1 MKKNTKERLFEVMAR
16 LDSTFK
22 PKLNESTDQD
32 RYEDVVFMQ
41 GDDAHKALT
50 ILDVGGEDAALN
62 YLKQWHEPGSHM
74 GSSKLGHGS
83 DDKTY
88 EKDGYIMSWNPRMGY
103 IGLQYEL
110 SHMNENESVTGDEG
124 DGYGDDL
131 YENVLNED
139 RAAYTNLLQMFQ
151 ENNLRPGSFIALGY
165 VNAVDIPKRIFPTNA
180 NEEYAN
186 KLINAA
192 DEFGLSELEIKLL
205 KEFISDEIW
214 QKTKAGEILLKSK
227 KAPKNY
233 FEWDNRFAGIIQFN
247 RYVLNYM
254 DRQSL
259 AKNFQKQRDSEIE
272 LRRKYGFGKDDDQ
285 YPEDDW
291 RRKVGSTGR
300 PKYRGVGIEPAIDP
314 RDANKGS
321 TYKDKFG
328 DIPVYGDIDKEGNPR
343 INPQTGYQRMT
354 LRQNI
359 SSNLKRLN
367 TNYFLVD
374 EEGNLNPIS
383 YKFVN
388 FFKKYVKQ
396 VRDGVVDELQDD
408 EKQFV
413 EELKNI
419 KSQYFTTQFISD
431 RIAYITA
438 TVEDDKTKEKKP
450 IYFYN
455 DKLDVLE
462 QFPVNT
468 QQLQNHINQY
478 MKDSFKT
485 AKELAG
491 SDAPLGENKINLSEK
506 RFEPETFYNTQSE
519 AVDAAVQKAESMGY
533 EVDKDDIWRYFG
545 EGWVGYENYRRGI
558 ITLYKNGMEQRK
570 GLVISLYRMPSG
582 KYELTTYIN

>member
-1 MKKNTKERLFEVMAR
+1 MKKDTKQRLFEMMSKVDA
-16 LDSTFK
+16 SFK
-22 PKLNESTDQD
+22 PKLNEDYD
-32 RYEDVVFMQ
+32 RY
-41 GDDAHKALT
+41 
-50 ILDVGGEDAALN
+50 GELQQ
-62 YLKQWHEPGSHM
+62 KI
-74 GSSKLGHGS
+74 
-83 DDKTY
+83 
-88 EKDGYIMSWNPRMGY
+88 KDGDVWLEYYSPSASQEYTDGENWWNRGGQQLRSPREY
-103 IGLQYEL
+103 DRTDPEW
-110 SHMNENESVTGDEG
+110 TPFGDEG
-124 DGYGDDL
+124 DGYDDDL

-165 VNAVDIPKRIFPTNA
+165 VNAVEIPKRIFPTNA

-214 QKTKAGEILLKSK
+214 QKTKAGEIQLKSK
-227 KAPKNY
+227 KAPKTY

-367 TNYFLVD
+367 TDYFLVD

-396 VRDGVVDELQDD
+396 VRDGVVDELQDE

-419 KSQYFTTQFISD
+419 ESQYFSTQFISD

-545 EGWVGYENYRRGI
+545 QGWVGYENDRRGI
-558 ITLYKNGMEQRK
+558 ITLYKNGVEQRK
-570 GLVISLYRMPSG
+570 GLVIVLYRMPSG